1 MRKKEHLSARIPPVL
16 RPEHPTPRAVA
27 ELANAFGL
35 RVVGSVDTLETTG
48 VTLSATE
55 VQPGDLFVGVHGANR
70 HGAQFATEAAERGAV
85 AVLTDQDG
93 VALVEPSGL
102 PVLVVDDPRAALGD
116 VAAWVYRTHPDEAT
130 DLPQLFAVTGT
141 NGKTSTS
148 YILEGILKQL
158 GLVTGLSSTAER
170 HIGSLSVTSR
180 LTTPEASEMHALLA
194 RMRESEVRAV
204 AVEVSAQALSRHRV
218 DGIVFDVA
226 AFTNLSHDHLDDY
239 ADMEEYYQAKLPL
252 FQPEHARRG
261 VVSLDTDWGHR
272 VVQDSRIPVTTITV
286 HPDVEAE
293 WHVDIVEAHAA
304 YTEFRLT
311 GPEGRELTTRVPLI
325 GWHMAANAALAI
337 VMLVE
342 GGFELGAIA
351 HALESNHRRY
361 PDEDGSGDR
370 ERDGASE
377 RVSAIECYL
386 PGRTERVSGEH
397 GPSVY
402 VDFGHS
408 ADAFENTLAAVR
420 QFTAGKVLMLFGAD
434 GDRDTTKRGDMAR
447 VAAAG
452 SDILV
457 VTDHHPRF
465 EDPAS
470 IRATLIDGARRA
482 RPDAE
487 IHEASPPEN
496 AIVTAVG
503 LVGDGDAIL
512 WAGPGHQDYRDIR
525 GVRTPYSA
533 RELARRAL
541 RAAGWP
547 VPDSRWPVPYP
558 DED

>member
-16 RPEHPTPRAVA
+16 RPEHPTPRAVS

-35 RVVGSVDTLETTG
+35 RVVGSVDSIETTG

-102 PVLVVDDPRAALGD
+102 PVLVVDDPRAALSD

-361 PDEDGSGDR
+361 PDEDDAS
-370 ERDGASE
+370 ERDGE
-377 RVSAIECYL
+377 TDRVSAIECYL

-420 QFTAGKVLMLFGAD
+420 QFTSGKVLMLFGAD

-465 EDPAS
+465 EDAAS
-470 IRATLIDGARRA
+470 IRKTLVDAARA
-482 RPDAE
+482 AYPDHE
-487 IHEASPPEN
+487 IHEVSPPEA
-496 AIVTAVG
+496 AIRAAVS
-503 LVGDGDAIL
+503 LVGEGDSIL
-512 WAGPGHQDYRDIR
+512 WAGPGHQDYRDIQ

-533 RELARRAL
+533 RDEARAAL
-541 RAAGWP
+541 REAGWEP
-547 VPDSRWPVPYP
+547 NSGPA
-558 DED
+558 EDVR

>member
-16 RPEHPTPRAVA
+16 RPEHPTPRPVA

-35 RVVGSVDTLETTG
+35 RVVGSVDAVETTG
-48 VTLSATE
+48 VTLSAAE

-70 HGAQFATEAAERGAV
+70 HGAQFAGEAAERGAV
-85 AVLTDQDG
+85 AVLTDADG

-116 VAAWVYRTHPDEAT
+116 VSAWVYRTHPDEAT

-170 HIGSLSVTSR
+170 HIGTLSVTSR

-351 HALESNHRRY
+351 HALETNHRRY
-361 PDEDGSGDR
+361 PDESD
-370 ERDGASE
+370 EHDGAE
-377 RVSAIECYL
+377 GNPVSAIECYL
-386 PGRTERVSGEH
+386 PGRTERVSGER

-420 QFTAGKVLMLFGAD
+420 QFTPGKVLMLFGAD
-434 GDRDTTKRGDMAR
+434 GDRDKTKRGDMAR
-447 VAAAG
+447 VAAEG

-457 VTDHHPRF
+457 ITDHHPRF
-465 EDPAS
+465 EDAAS
-470 IRATLIDGARRA
+470 IRKTLVDAAREA
-482 RPDAE
+482 YPE
-487 IHEASPPEN
+487 HELYEVSPPEA
-496 AIVTAVG
+496 AIRKAVS
-503 LVGDGDAIL
+503 LVGEGDSIL
-512 WAGPGHQDYRDIR
+512 WAGPGHQDYRDIQ

-533 RELARRAL
+533 RDEARAAL
-541 RAAGWP
+541 REAGWEP
-547 VPDSRWPVPYP
+547 NSGPA
-558 DED
+558 EDLR

>member
-16 RPEHPTPRAVA
+16 RPEHPTPRSVA
-27 ELANAFGL
+27 ELANAFGM
-35 RVVGSVDTLETTG
+35 RVVGSVDAVETTG
-48 VTLSATE
+48 VTLSAAE

-70 HGAQFATEAAERGAV
+70 HGAQFATDAAERGAV
-85 AVLTDQDG
+85 AVLTDADG
-93 VALVEPSGL
+93 VALAESSGL
-102 PVLVVDDPRAALGD
+102 PVLVVEDPRAALGD
-116 VAAWVYRTHPDEAT
+116 VSAWVYRTHPDEAT
-130 DLPQLFAVTGT
+130 DLPQLFATTGT

-226 AFTNLSHDHLDDY
+226 GFTNLSHDHLDDY

-286 HPDVEAE
+286 HPEVEAE
-293 WHVDIVEAHAA
+293 WHVDIVDARAA

-351 HALESNHRRY
+351 HALGSNHRRY
-361 PDEDGSGDR
+361 ADETD
-370 ERDGASE
+370 EHP
-377 RVSAIECYL
+377 VSAIECYL
-386 PGRTERVSGEH
+386 PGRTERVSGDS

-420 QFTAGKVLMLFGAD
+420 QFTSGKVLMLFGAD

-465 EDPAS
+465 EDAAS
-470 IRATLIDGARRA
+470 IRKTLVDAAREA
-482 RPDAE
+482 YPD
-487 IHEASPPEN
+487 HETYEVSPPEA
-496 AIVTAVG
+496 AIRKAVSLLG
-503 LVGDGDAIL
+503 EGDSIL
-512 WAGPGHQDYRDIR
+512 WAGPGHQDYRDIA

-533 RELARRAL
+533 RDEARQAL
-541 RAAGWP
+541 REAGWEP
-547 VPDSRWPVPYP
+547 NSGPAEEIR
-558 DED
+558 

>member
-1 MRKKEHLSARIPPVL
+1 MRKKEYLSARIPPVL

-35 RVVGSVDTLETTG
+35 RVVGSVDAVETTG
-48 VTLSATE
+48 VTLSAAE

-70 HGAQFATEAAERGAV
+70 HGAEFSAEAAERGAV
-85 AVLTDQDG
+85 AVLTDDAG
-93 VALVEPSGL
+93 VASAQAAGL

-116 VAAWVYRTHPDEAT
+116 VSAWVYRTHPDEAT

-170 HIGSLSVTSR
+170 HIGALSVTSR

-239 ADMEEYYQAKLPL
+239 ADMEEYYQAKLSL

-351 HALESNHRRY
+351 HALETNHRRY
-361 PDEDGSGDR
+361 PDEDER
-370 ERDGASE
+370 EQRGE
-377 RVSAIECYL
+377 RTSAIECYL

-420 QFTAGKVLMLFGAD
+420 QFTPGKVLMLFGAD

-465 EDPAS
+465 EDAAS
-470 IRATLIDGARRA
+470 IRKTLVDAAREA
-482 RPDAE
+482 FPD
-487 IHEASPPEN
+487 HELHEVSPPEA
-496 AIVTAVG
+496 AIRLAVG
-503 LVGDGDAIL
+503 LLGEGDSIL
-512 WAGPGHQDYRDIR
+512 WAGPGHQDYRDIA

-533 RELARRAL
+533 RDEARQAL
-541 RAAGWP
+541 REAGWEP
-547 VPDSRWPVPYP
+547 NSGPA
-558 DED
+558 EDLR

>member
-1 MRKKEHLSARIPPVL
+1 MSARIPPVL

-35 RVVGSVDTLETTG
+35 RVVGSLDAVETTG

-70 HGAQFATEAAERGAV
+70 HGAQFAAEAAERGAV
-85 AVLTDQDG
+85 AVLTDADG
-93 VALVEPSGL
+93 VALAEPSGL

-116 VAAWVYRTHPDEAT
+116 VSAWVYRTHPDEAT

-170 HIGSLSVTSR
+170 HIGTLSVTSR

-239 ADMEEYYQAKLPL
+239 ADMEEYYHAKLPL
-252 FQPEHARRG
+252 FEPEHARRG

-293 WHVDIVEAHAA
+293 WHVDIVAAHAA

-361 PDEDGSGDR
+361 ADES
-370 ERDGASE
+370 SE
-377 RVSAIECYL
+377 HGEHRPVSAIECYL
-386 PGRTERVSGEH
+386 PGRTERVSGDT

-408 ADAFENTLAAVR
+408 PDAFENTLAAVR
-420 QFTAGKVLMLFGAD
+420 QFTPGKVLMLFGAD
-434 GDRDTTKRGDMAR
+434 GDRDKTKRADMAR
-447 VAAAG
+447 IAAAG

-465 EDPAS
+465 EDAAS
-470 IRATLIDGARRA
+470 IRKTLVDAARA
-482 RPDAE
+482 AYPD
-487 IHEASPPEN
+487 HELYEVSPPEA
-496 AIVTAVG
+496 AIRTAVSLLG
-503 LVGDGDAIL
+503 EGDSIL
-512 WAGPGHQDYRDIR
+512 WAGPGHQDYRDIA

-533 RELARRAL
+533 RDEARQAL
-541 RAAGWP
+541 REAGWEP
-547 VPDSRWPVPYP
+547 NSGPAEEIR
-558 DED
+558 

>member
-16 RPEHPTPRAVA
+16 RPEHPTPRAVS

-35 RVVGSVDTLETTG
+35 RVVGSVDSIETTG

-361 PDEDGSGDR
+361 PDEDDAS
-370 ERDGASE
+370 ERDGE
-377 RVSAIECYL
+377 TDRVSAIECYL

-420 QFTAGKVLMLFGAD
+420 QFTSGKVLMLFGAD

-465 EDPAS
+465 EDAAS
-470 IRATLIDGARRA
+470 IRKTLVDAARA
-482 RPDAE
+482 AYPDHE
-487 IHEASPPEN
+487 IHEVSPPEA
-496 AIVTAVG
+496 AIRTAVS
-503 LVGDGDAIL
+503 LVGEGDSIL
-512 WAGPGHQDYRDIR
+512 WAGPGHQDYRDIQ

-533 RELARRAL
+533 RDEARVAL
-541 RAAGWP
+541 REAGWEP
-547 VPDSRWPVPYP
+547 NSGPA
-558 DED
+558 EDVR

>member
-1 MRKKEHLSARIPPVL
+1 MSARIPPVL

-35 RVVGSVDTLETTG
+35 RVVGSLDAVETTG
-48 VTLSATE
+48 VTLSAAE

-70 HGAQFATEAAERGAV
+70 HGAEFATQAAERGAV
-85 AVLTDQDG
+85 AVLTDADG
-93 VALVEPSGL
+93 VALAEPSGL

-116 VAAWVYRTHPDEAT
+116 VSAWVYRTHPDEAT

-158 GLVTGLSSTAER
+158 GLVSGLSSTAER

-218 DGIVFDVA
+218 DGIVFDVV

-252 FQPEHARRG
+252 FQPEHGRRG
-261 VVSLDTDWGHR
+261 VVSLDTDWGQR

-286 HPDVEAE
+286 HPEIEAE
-293 WHVDIVEAHAA
+293 WHVDIVDAHAA

-351 HALESNHRRY
+351 HALESNHRHY
-361 PDEDGSGDR
+361 EDGADHT
-370 ERDGASE
+370 
-377 RVSAIECYL
+377 VSAIECYL
-386 PGRTERVSGEH
+386 PGRTERVSGDR

-408 ADAFENTLAAVR
+408 PDAFLNTLAAVR
-420 QFTAGKVLMLFGAD
+420 QFTPGKVVMLFGAD

-447 VAAAG
+447 VAAEG

-465 EDPAS
+465 EDAAS
-470 IRATLIDGARRA
+470 IRKTLVDAARA
-482 RPDAE
+482 AFPDHE
-487 IHEASPPEN
+487 IHEVSPPEA
-496 AIVTAVG
+496 AIRTAVG
-503 LVGDGDAIL
+503 LVGEGDSIL
-512 WAGPGHQDYRDIR
+512 WAGPGHQDYRDIQ

-533 RELARRAL
+533 RDEARAAL
-541 RAAGWP
+541 REAGWEPNAGP
-547 VPDSRWPVPYP
+547 VEETR
-558 DED
+558 

>member
-1 MRKKEHLSARIPPVL
+1 MSARIPPVL
-16 RPEHPTPRAVA
+16 RPEHPTPRAVS

-35 RVVGSVDTLETTG
+35 RVVGSVDSIETTG

-351 HALESNHRRY
+351 HALESGHRRY
-361 PDEDGSGDR
+361 PDEDDAS
-370 ERDGASE
+370 ERDGE
-377 RVSAIECYL
+377 PHRVSAIECYL

-420 QFTAGKVLMLFGAD
+420 QFTSGKVLMLFGAD

-465 EDPAS
+465 EDAAS
-470 IRATLIDGARRA
+470 IRKTLVDAARA
-482 RPDAE
+482 AYPD
-487 IHEASPPEN
+487 HEVHEVSPPEA
-496 AIVTAVG
+496 AIRTAVS
-503 LVGDGDAIL
+503 LVGEGDSIL
-512 WAGPGHQDYRDIR
+512 WAGPGHQDYRDIQ

-533 RELARRAL
+533 RDEARAAL
-541 RAAGWP
+541 REAGWEP
-547 VPDSRWPVPYP
+547 NSGPA
-558 DED
+558 EDVR

>member
-16 RPEHPTPRAVA
+16 RPEHPTPRAVS

-35 RVVGSVDTLETTG
+35 RVVGSVDSIETTG

-361 PDEDGSGDR
+361 PDEDDAS
-370 ERDGASE
+370 ERDGGTD

-420 QFTAGKVLMLFGAD
+420 QFTSGKVLMLFGAD

-465 EDPAS
+465 EDAAS
-470 IRATLIDGARRA
+470 IRKTLVDAARA
-482 RPDAE
+482 AYPDHE
-487 IHEASPPEN
+487 IHEVSPPEA
-496 AIVTAVG
+496 AIRTAVS
-503 LVGDGDAIL
+503 LVGEGDSIL
-512 WAGPGHQDYRDIR
+512 WAGPGHQDYRDIQ

-533 RELARRAL
+533 RDEARAAL
-541 RAAGWP
+541 REAGWEP
-547 VPDSRWPVPYP
+547 NSGPA
-558 DED
+558 EDVR

>member
-1 MRKKEHLSARIPPVL
+1 MSARIPPVL
-16 RPEHPTPRAVA
+16 RPEHPTPRAVS

-35 RVVGSVDTLETTG
+35 RVVGSVDSIETTG

-361 PDEDGSGDR
+361 PDEDDAS
-370 ERDGASE
+370 ERDGE
-377 RVSAIECYL
+377 TDRVSAIECYL

-420 QFTAGKVLMLFGAD
+420 QFTSGKVLMLFGAD

-465 EDPAS
+465 EDAAS
-470 IRATLIDGARRA
+470 IRKTLVDAARA
-482 RPDAE
+482 AYPDHE
-487 IHEASPPEN
+487 IHEVSPPEA
-496 AIVTAVG
+496 AIRTAVS
-503 LVGDGDAIL
+503 LVGEGDSIL
-512 WAGPGHQDYRDIR
+512 WAGPGHQDYRDIQ

-533 RELARRAL
+533 RDEARAAL
-541 RAAGWP
+541 REAGWEP
-547 VPDSRWPVPYP
+547 NSGPA
-558 DED
+558 EDVR

>member
-1 MRKKEHLSARIPPVL
+1 MERKKEHLSARIPPVL
-16 RPEHPTPRAVA
+16 RPEHPTPRPVA

-35 RVVGSVDTLETTG
+35 RVVGSLDGVETTG
-48 VTLSATE
+48 VTLSAAE

-70 HGAQFATEAAERGAV
+70 HGAEFAADAAERGAV
-85 AVLTDQDG
+85 AVLTDADG
-93 VALVEPSGL
+93 VAVAERSGL
-102 PVLVVDDPRAALGD
+102 PVLVVDSPRAALGD
-116 VAAWVYRTHPDEAT
+116 VSAWVYRTNPDEAE
-130 DLPQLFAVTGT
+130 LPQLFAVTGT

-218 DGIVFDVA
+218 DGIVFDVV

-239 ADMEEYYQAKLPL
+239 ADMEEYFQAKLPL
-252 FQPEHARRG
+252 FQPEHGRRG

-286 HPDVEAE
+286 HPEVEAE
-293 WHVDIVEAHAA
+293 WHVDILEAHAA

-342 GGFELGAIA
+342 GGFELGAIS
-351 HALESNHRRY
+351 HALETNHRTY
-361 PDEDGSGDR
+361 AD
-370 ERDGASE
+370 ERDGTV
-377 RVSAIECYL
+377 VSAIECYL
-386 PGRTERVSGEH
+386 PGRTERVSGH
-397 GPSVY
+397 AGPSVY

-408 ADAFENTLAAVR
+408 PDAFLNTLAAVR
-420 QFTAGKVLMLFGAD
+420 QFTPGKVVMLFGAD
-434 GDRDTTKRGDMAR
+434 GDRDTTKRADMAR
-447 VAAAG
+447 VAAEG

-465 EDPAS
+465 EDAAS
-470 IRATLIDGARRA
+470 IRKTLVDAARA
-482 RPDAE
+482 AFPEHE
-487 IHEASPPEN
+487 IHEVSPPEA
-496 AIVTAVG
+496 AIRAAVA
-503 LVGDGDAIL
+503 LVGEGDSIL
-512 WAGPGHQDYRDIR
+512 WAGPGHQDYRDIA

-533 RELARRAL
+533 RDEARQAL
-541 RAAGWP
+541 REAGWEP
-547 VPDSRWPVPYP
+547 NSGPAEEIR
-558 DED
+558 

>member
-1 MRKKEHLSARIPPVL
+1 M
-16 RPEHPTPRAVA
+16 A

-35 RVVGSVDTLETTG
+35 RVVGSVDAVETTG
-48 VTLSATE
+48 VTLSAAE

-70 HGAQFATEAAERGAV
+70 HGAEFSAEAAERGAV
-85 AVLTDQDG
+85 AVLTDDAG
-93 VALVEPSGL
+93 VEHAQAAGL

-116 VAAWVYRTHPDEAT
+116 VSAWVYRTHPDEAT

-170 HIGSLSVTSR
+170 HIGALSVTSR

-311 GPEGRELTTRVPLI
+311 GPEGRALTTRVPLI

-351 HALESNHRRY
+351 HALETNHRRY
-361 PDEDGSGDR
+361 PDEGER
-370 ERDGASE
+370 EQRGE
-377 RVSAIECYL
+377 RTSAIECYL
-386 PGRTERVSGEH
+386 PGRTERVSGDR

-420 QFTAGKVLMLFGAD
+420 QFTPGKVLMLFGAD
-434 GDRDTTKRGDMAR
+434 GDRDKTKRGDMAR

-465 EDPAS
+465 EDAAS
-470 IRATLIDGARRA
+470 IRKTLVDAAREA
-482 RPDAE
+482 FPE
-487 IHEASPPEN
+487 HELHEVSPPEA
-496 AIVTAVG
+496 AIRTAVS
-503 LVGDGDAIL
+503 LVGEGDSIL
-512 WAGPGHQDYRDIR
+512 WAGPGHQDYRDIQ

-533 RELARRAL
+533 RDEARQAL
-541 RAAGWP
+541 REAGWEP
-547 VPDSRWPVPYP
+547 NSGPTEELR
-558 DED
+558 

>member
-1 MRKKEHLSARIPPVL
+1 VRKKEHLSARIPPVL
-16 RPEHPTPRAVA
+16 RPEHPTPRSVA
-27 ELANAFGL
+27 ELANAFGM
-35 RVVGSVDTLETTG
+35 RVVGSVDAVETTG
-48 VTLSATE
+48 VTLSAAE

-85 AVLTDQDG
+85 GVLTDADG
-93 VALVEPSGL
+93 VALAEPSGL
-102 PVLVVDDPRAALGD
+102 PVLVVEDPRAALGD
-116 VAAWVYRTHPDEAT
+116 VSAWVYRTHPDEAT
-130 DLPQLFAVTGT
+130 DLPQLFATTGT

-226 AFTNLSHDHLDDY
+226 GFTNLSHDHLDDY

-286 HPDVEAE
+286 HPEVEAE

-351 HALESNHRRY
+351 HALGSNHRHY
-361 PDEDGSGDR
+361 ADETD
-370 ERDGASE
+370 EQP
-377 RVSAIECYL
+377 VSAIECYL
-386 PGRTERVSGEH
+386 PGRTERVSGDA

-420 QFTAGKVLMLFGAD
+420 QFTPGKVLMLFGAD

-465 EDPAS
+465 EDAAS
-470 IRATLIDGARRA
+470 IRKTLVDAAREA
-482 RPDAE
+482 YPD
-487 IHEASPPEN
+487 HETYEVSPPEA
-496 AIVTAVG
+496 AIRTAVS
-503 LVGDGDAIL
+503 LVGDGDSIL
-512 WAGPGHQDYRDIR
+512 WAGPGHQDYRDIA

-533 RELARRAL
+533 RDEARQAL
-541 RAAGWP
+541 REAGWEP
-547 VPDSRWPVPYP
+547 NSGPAEETR
-558 DED
+558 

>member
-1 MRKKEHLSARIPPVL
+1 MSARIPPVL

-35 RVVGSVDTLETTG
+35 RVVGSVDSLETTG

-361 PDEDGSGDR
+361 ADEDDTTD
-370 ERDGASE
+370 RDGE
-377 RVSAIECYL
+377 PNRVSAIECYL

-420 QFTAGKVLMLFGAD
+420 QFTAGRVLMLFGAD

-465 EDPAS
+465 EDAAS
-470 IRATLIDGARRA
+470 IRKTLVDAARA
-482 RPDAE
+482 AYPDHE
-487 IHEASPPEN
+487 IHEVSPPEA
-496 AIVTAVG
+496 AIRTAVSLLG
-503 LVGDGDAIL
+503 EGDSIL
-512 WAGPGHQDYRDIR
+512 WAGPGHQDYRDIQ

-533 RELARRAL
+533 RDEARAAL
-541 RAAGWP
+541 REAGWEP
-547 VPDSRWPVPYP
+547 NSGPA
-558 DED
+558 EDVR